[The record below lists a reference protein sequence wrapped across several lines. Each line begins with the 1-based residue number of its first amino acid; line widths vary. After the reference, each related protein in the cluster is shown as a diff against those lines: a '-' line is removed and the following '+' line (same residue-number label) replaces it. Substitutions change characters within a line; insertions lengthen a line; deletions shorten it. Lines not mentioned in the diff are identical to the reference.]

1 MNEQQAREIVRERSG
16 SVCELCG
23 RARATDYSHRQ
34 ARSQLGDWSPENALH
49 LCREDHANA
58 HRFPDWAREYG
69 VFVASHDN
77 PADVPVRC
85 RHGWVL
91 LDAEGNM
98 VRYDPPVTLPPDIA
112 ESLNYLAF

>member
-1 MNEQQAREIVRERSG
+1 MLTG
-16 SVCELCG
+16 SPTG
-23 RARATDYSHRQ
+23 HASTAS
-34 ARSQLGDWSPENALH
+34 SSP
-49 LCREDHANA
+49 
-58 HRFPDWAREYG
+58 P
-69 VFVASHDN
+69 HDN